1 MEAIPADDS
10 RVGDHEQHE
19 RNIPYEPVQ
28 HVHEVLP
35 CEVEVDEPTDEQCD
49 EVHDQGIVIRVIV
62 DETDIQQD
70 QHDIERARQPDRGFL
85 LRFYVR
91 EPYKQ
96 DVEPVRHEDR
106 EEQEHEQQ
114 DVLIL
119 DPDRIGSRDRV
130 CELAV
135 DHIVERE
142 EKENRRAREDH
153 LIETLD
159 EDIRAALDFPD
170 LLPAVGSC
178 GLHFLPRALLLEARD
193 REDDREDECKSD
205 K

>member
-159 EDIRAALDFPD
+159 EDIRAAPDLPD
-170 LLPAVGSC
+170 LLFVVGLC
-178 GLHFLPRALLLEARD
+178 GFHFLPCALLLEARD
-193 REDDREDECKSD
+193 GKNDREDKCKSD

>member
-1 MEAIPADDS
+1 MEAVPADDC

-19 RNIPYEPVQ
+19 RNVPHEPVQ

-35 CEVEVDEPTDEQCD
+35 CEVEVNETADEQGD
-49 EVHDQGIVIRVIV
+49 EVHDQRVVIRVVV
-62 DETDIQQD
+62 DKPDVQQD
-70 QHDIERARQPDRGFL
+70 QHDIERARQPDCCL
-85 LRFYVR
+85 LLGLNVR
-91 EPYKQ
+91 ETNEQ
-96 DVEPVRHEDR
+96 DIEPVRHEDR
-106 EEQEHEQQ
+106 QEQEHEQQ

-159 EDIRAALDFPD
+159 EDIRAAPDLPD
-170 LLPAVGSC
+170 LLLVVGLC
-178 GLHFLPRALLLEARD
+178 GFHFLPCALLLEARD
-193 REDDREDECKSD
+193 GKNDREDKCKSD

>member
-159 EDIRAALDFPD
+159 EDIRAAPDLPD
-170 LLPAVGSC
+170 LLFVVGLC
-178 GLHFLPRALLLEARD
+178 GFHFLPCALLLEARD
-193 REDDREDECKSD
+193 GKNDCEDKCKSD